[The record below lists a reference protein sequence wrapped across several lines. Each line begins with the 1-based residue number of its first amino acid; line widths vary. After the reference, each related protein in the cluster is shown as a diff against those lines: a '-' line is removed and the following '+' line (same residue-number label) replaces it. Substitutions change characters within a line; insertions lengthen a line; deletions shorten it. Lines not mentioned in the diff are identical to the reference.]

1 MDLAAL
7 EHEEQKL
14 RRVRRLHPRAD
25 KQLTTTANNTLIYSL
40 KKHPAFS
47 SDTESISASLFRDL
61 TAGQKPLTTNS
72 YASYFLKWQ
81 EYCQTRGL
89 SDIPAQPL
97 PLATFLSESSN
108 DDKTME
114 PTKKRVGAINH
125 FHALAG
131 HAPPG
136 GDPFVQRVVRGIKS
150 RLGSLGVPREPI
162 SQADIQQARALAA
175 ASSESGLEYVADVC
189 TIMQEAELRWDDI
202 ADIRLGDI
210 VWGTAAARLLI
221 VDSKTDRRKQGQF
234 GTLTFSQSPQS
245 GYQQLRQLILRGIR
259 CFAQSKPGTQ
269 RRLLEDLRARLPGLP
284 YSDPSL
290 SALNTAPADIR
301 SSAASCQLPLE
312 NLPLLSKWQWE
323 AQPSSLVEH
332 LSYKCFMFHLKR
344 LFRGQP
350 GVGTH
355 SMRRGGVTEKM
366 AQGVEARL
374 VQWLG
379 RWSTTEAF
387 EGYVGSRANI
397 AAAAS
402 AMERARGTE
411 SMAPG
416 GGDGAARA
424 QKSHPRNQLAQASRV

>member
-1 MDLAAL
+1 
-7 EHEEQKL
+7 
-14 RRVRRLHPRAD
+14 
-25 KQLTTTANNTLIYSL
+25 
-40 KKHPAFS
+40 
-47 SDTESISASLFRDL
+47 
-61 TAGQKPLTTNS
+61 
-72 YASYFLKWQ
+72 
-81 EYCQTRGL
+81 
-89 SDIPAQPL
+89 
-97 PLATFLSESSN
+97 
-108 DDKTME
+108 ME

-202 ADIRLGDI
+202 AYIRLGDI

-221 VDSKTDRRKQGQF
+221 VDSKTDRKKQGQF
-234 GTLTFSQSPQS
+234 GTLTFSQLPQS

-259 CFAQSKPGTQ
+259 CFAQSKPNTQ
-269 RRLLEDLRARLPGLP
+269 RRLLEDLLALLPGLP

-290 SALNTAPADIR
+290 SALNTTPADIR

-332 LSYKCFMFHLKR
+332 LSYAAGAVAWAL
-344 LFRGQP
+344 
-350 GVGTH
+350 VDD
-355 SMRRGGVTEKM
+355 GGVRGLRGL
-366 AQGVEARL
+366 AGQHCGGGV
-374 VQWLG
+374 
-379 RWSTTEAF
+379 
-387 EGYVGSRANI
+387 
-397 AAAAS
+397 
-402 AMERARGTE
+402 
-411 SMAPG
+411 
-416 GGDGAARA
+416 GDGAGPRIRIDGPDSGDGATRA